1 MQTVASRALRC
12 LPWFAMSPC
21 FALLS
26 LLVTTLTAA
35 SQAIPAADLRAL
47 TTPQSQTLLLFFVA
61 SDCPVSNRYF
71 PEMERLALASAPHKV
86 QTRYIYPN
94 TYENLPEAQHH
105 QAEFG
110 ASPDDART
118 DANGEL
124 VHLTGARTTPEA
136 VVLLKQGSGW
146 KVAYRGRIDD
156 RYIHIGLERVQVEH
170 HDLQAAL
177 TAVLAG
183 KPAPPPTGPAVGCA
197 IMAAR

>member
-1 MQTVASRALRC
+1 MSSRL
-12 LPWFAMSPC
+12 
-21 FALLS
+21 ALLT
-26 LLVTTLTAA
+26 LFLTTLTAA
-35 SQAIPAADLRAL
+35 SQAIPAADLQAL
-47 TTPQSQTLLLFFVA
+47 TTPQSQALLLFFVA

-71 PEMERLALASAPHKV
+71 PEMERLASASAAHNV

-94 TYENLPEAQHH
+94 TYENLQGAQHH
-105 QAEFG
+105 QTEFG
-110 ASPDDART
+110 ASPADART
-118 DANGEL
+118 DAAGEL

-136 VVLLKQGSGW
+136 VLLLKQGSAW

-156 RYIHIGLERVQVEH
+156 RYVHIGLERGQVEH
-170 HDLQAAL
+170 HDLQIAL